1 MTFEIEIAG
10 RTRVVNVER
19 DGAHH
24 FRVTVDGIAHH
35 LDDIGRD
42 RTSWFRLPD
51 VQVIAARQ
59 PSAGLS
65 P

>member
-1 MTFEIEIAG
+1 MIRHGQTA
-10 RTRVVNVER
+10 RTS
-19 DGAHH
+19 
-24 FRVTVDGIAHH
+24 AHH
-35 LDDIGRD
+35 LDVIGRD

-59 PSAGLS
+59 QRQPSARLS

>member
-1 MTFEIEIAG
+1 MLRRRRHA
-10 RTRVVNVER
+10 VVPAEL
-19 DGAHH
+19 AMALA
-24 FRVTVDGIAHH
+24 AHH
-35 LDDIGRD
+35 LDVIGRD

-59 PSAGLS
+59 QRQPSARLS